1 VKTYIHARLSKDDR
15 RVLDDLKR
23 TTGASESDIV
33 RRGLRL
39 VSQTLNTGPS
49 ALMLAG
55 RSVGKFKKGPAD
67 LSTNPKHLDGFGT

>member
-23 TTGASESDIV
+23 STGASESDIV
-33 RRGLRL
+33 RRGLHL
-39 VSQTLNTGPS
+39 VFRALDTGPS
-49 ALMLAG
+49 ALARAG

-67 LSTNPKHLDGFGT
+67 LSTNKKHLEGFGT